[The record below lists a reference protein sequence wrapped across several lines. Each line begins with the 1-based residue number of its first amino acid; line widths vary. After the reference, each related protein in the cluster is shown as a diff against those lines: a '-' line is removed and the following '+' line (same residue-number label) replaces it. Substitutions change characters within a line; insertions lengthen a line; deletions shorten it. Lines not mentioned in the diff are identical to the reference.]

1 VIYIAPKSCEN
12 HGPAGENVLR
22 GKYNAGLYLSTFN
35 RGGVD
40 SLGETEGR
48 QQMTRY
54 LTHQLG
60 GVIPICNHLYCVC
73 TMSMAYM

>member
-1 VIYIAPKSCEN
+1 M
-12 HGPAGENVLR
+12 VLLVKMFC
-22 GKYNAGLYLSTFN
+22 GASITQGCICQLSTG
-35 RGGVD
+35 GGVD

-54 LTHQLG
+54 LTPQLG